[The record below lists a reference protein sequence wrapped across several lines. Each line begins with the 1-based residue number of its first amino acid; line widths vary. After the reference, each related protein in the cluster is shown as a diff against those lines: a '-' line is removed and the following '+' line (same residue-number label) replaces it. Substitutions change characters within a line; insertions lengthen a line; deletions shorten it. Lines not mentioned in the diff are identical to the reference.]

1 MNDRIKPYVPWI
13 NVSLIV
19 FLNFLALYTFTYV
32 YNVMPGNS
40 WYHLIISAI
49 AIPGFEISQFATL
62 ESIRWFGGDNTSM
75 TQLIKTAAISA
86 SGIVTLFILA
96 TWFFAKG
103 LLNRNSD
110 NQPSGVM
117 WYVGTVIVILGISLS
132 TFVGIRNSTISP
144 TSKENERSIESSRS
158 LDQLRTYMTN
168 VAFDASEWWILPE
181 EAGGGSGSFFINEN
195 EAVALSNLESYDP
208 EHPEF
213 ELIIDEIL
221 SDSTMIVKGSLINHD
236 AEGESDRHIL
246 LEITPMNDSVFKFN
260 TTQLSLK

>member
-1 MNDRIKPYVPWI
+1 MIDRIKPYVPWI

-19 FLNFLALYTFTYV
+19 FLNFLALYSIYNVF
-32 YNVMPGNS
+32 NVMPGSS
-40 WYHLIISAI
+40 WYYLIVSAI

-62 ESIRWFGGDNTSM
+62 ENIRWFGGDNTSM
-75 TQLIKTAAISA
+75 SQFIQAAAISA

-132 TFVGIRNSTISP
+132 TFVGVRQSSIISI
-144 TSKENERSIESSRS
+144 NERSSESNQMVS
-158 LDQLRTYMTN
+158 QLRNYMTH
-168 VAFDASEWWILPE
+168 VAFDASEWWMLPNE
-181 EAGGGSGSFFINEN
+181 KGGGNGSFFINEG
-195 EAVALSNLESYDP
+195 EALALNNLESYDP
-208 EHPEF
+208 EHPDF

-221 SDSTMIVKGSLINHD
+221 SDSTMVVKGSLINH
-236 AEGESDRHIL
+236 ESDRHIS
-246 LEITPMNDSVFKFN
+246 LEITPMNDSVFKFQ
-260 TTQLSLK
+260 TTHLSHK